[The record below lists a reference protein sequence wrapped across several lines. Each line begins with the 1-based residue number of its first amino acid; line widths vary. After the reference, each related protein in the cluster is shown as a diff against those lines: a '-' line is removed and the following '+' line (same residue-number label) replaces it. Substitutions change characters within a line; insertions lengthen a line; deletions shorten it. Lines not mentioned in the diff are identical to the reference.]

1 MKKTVIINRAI
12 SGSGKTTM
20 TNCIVRK
27 LQFENISVSVH
38 STDNFFIIDGKYIF
52 DFDKLGTY
60 HQENFK
66 KFKQSIE
73 NNIDVV
79 ICDNTNIAPW
89 ETEVYTKLAREYN
102 YQILIITF
110 DPRELEEHILSQ
122 RITKENPNAHGVNE
136 EVLKNMIRRYYIF
149 DDLLNPNIVV
159 NLNKHINYTWDKER
173 EERVERVDIQIS
185 KHFDSDFVIRVTPD
199 DFKEYHVVMEE
210 QILKILENGE

>member
-136 EVLKNMIRRYYIF
+136 EVLKNMIRRYYVF

-173 EERVERVDIQIS
+173 KERVDIQIS